1 MEREEIYANALKNLN
16 HEYITL
22 YNSKEYQSGRKL
34 LQTIFYIKNL
44 KIISL
49 IKKIY
54 RSKQKEKNS
63 IVDNSNNINLF
74 KDNEKSLMNKLKID
88 TRIAIYT
95 VNIGGYDKLL
105 QPLFISEYADFYIVS
120 DKKPKEL
127 GIWKWI
133 DANKFL
139 PDYDLTNVKKA
150 RYIKTH
156 PHVLFPEYK
165 YSIFIDGNIRC
176 IADICEF
183 VKRINRNTKIA
194 IHPHPYR
201 DCIYKEAIC
210 CKNSGKGNYKLIK
223 KQIKEYKNEGM
234 PNNFGLFETNIVV
247 REHLDEKCKK
257 IMEDWWNEINNKSER
272 DQLSLTYVLWKNGY
286 LANDIGII
294 MDSIKNNDY
303 VQVINH
309 LDDYEK

>member
-105 QPLFISEYADFYIVS
+105 QPLFI
-120 DKKPKEL
+120 K
-127 GIWKWI
+127 
-133 DANKFL
+133 
-139 PDYDLTNVKKA
+139 
-150 RYIKTH
+150 
-156 PHVLFPEYK
+156 
-165 YSIFIDGNIRC
+165 
-176 IADICEF
+176 
-183 VKRINRNTKIA
+183 
-194 IHPHPYR
+194 
-201 DCIYKEAIC
+201 
-210 CKNSGKGNYKLIK
+210 
-223 KQIKEYKNEGM
+223 
-234 PNNFGLFETNIVV
+234 
-247 REHLDEKCKK
+247 
-257 IMEDWWNEINNKSER
+257 
-272 DQLSLTYVLWKNGY
+272 
-286 LANDIGII
+286 
-294 MDSIKNNDY
+294 
-303 VQVINH
+303 
-309 LDDYEK
+309 